1 MHQDSLYKMEF
12 YHRVKQKLA
21 DELEGESPLE
31 YPEGNGSNDVES
43 LKQEIE
49 ELKHHLNSNYTVYTR
64 RLEKNKAKRKDLEAC
79 LREVTTENERLA
91 READQAEVYRGKLE
105 EYREQLEQLESYQSQ
120 ELAKVKHMLLS
131 AESAL
136 EAEKKKNQI
145 QFDTSE
151 VPNKDGNMDEEFSR
165 VKRDNQLL
173 QSKLVDVMSERDAM
187 KANLLEVE
195 IANHECDQAKVNEID
210 AFKIEIAK
218 LQAEIETLN
227 VTLKVRDSEIK
238 AKKEDL
244 KREKENHASTLQTVN
259 AKHIK
264 LSNLEAEIESLKY
277 TLGDRLMQL
286 REAQKLGDQLEEKV
300 ESLQDSINTKE
311 KTLCEISLHNEELS
325 RHFDTMSEEKTRLLS
340 VIDGLNAECHHQRE
354 QVSSLTDTT
363 IKQVEALKTLTDDNS
378 AIKGELSQLKESI
391 PTLIQSSDLVKSLEE
406 RRNQLEDDLEE
417 KKQAVRHL
425 QLRSNEMKKMLQKEI
440 KSGAGDPIS
449 SHPGPNSGQESPR
462 NVTPTFSMLPHPNGM
477 DSREASPLADVSDP
491 TSSVTLAYMRHV
503 IFKFLTSP
511 EVESKQMTRALATI
525 LQFTKEEEKRLQDHL
540 DWKMSWFGPKPKLL
554 H

>member
-1 MHQDSLYKMEF
+1 MEF
-12 YHRVKQKLA
+12 YQRVKQKLA
-21 DELEGESPLE
+21 DEIEGDSPLE

-64 RLEKNKAKRKDLEAC
+64 RLEKSKAKRKDLEAC

-131 AESAL
+131 AESEL
-136 EAEKKKNQI
+136 EAEKKKSPILPI
-145 QFDTSE
+145 QNDSSE
-151 VPNKDGNMDEEFSR
+151 VSNKDDSIDDEAIARLKQE
-165 VKRDNQLL
+165 NQVL
-173 QSKLVDVMSERDAM
+173 QSKLVDVMSERDTM

-227 VTLKVRDSEIK
+227 VTLKVRDGEIK

-244 KREKENHASTLQTVN
+244 KKEKENHTSTLQTVDAAN
-259 AKHIK
+259 IK

-277 TLGDRLMQL
+277 TLSERLMQL

-300 ESLQDSINTKE
+300 ESLQGSVNNKE
-311 KTLCEISLHNEELS
+311 KTLSEISYHNEELS
-325 RHFDTMSEEKTRLLS
+325 RSFSTMSEEKTRLLS
-340 VIDGLNAECHHQRE
+340 VIDGLNAECNHQRE
-354 QVSSLTDTT
+354 QISTLTDTAK
-363 IKQVEALKTLTDDNS
+363 KQVEALKALEDDNS
-378 AIKGELSQLKESI
+378 VIKAELNQLEESI
-391 PTLIQSSDLVKSLEE
+391 PSLIQSSDLVKSLEE
-406 RRNQLEDDLEE
+406 KRSQLEDDLEE

-425 QLRSNEMKKMLQKEI
+425 QLRSNEMKKMLQKEM
-440 KSGAGDPIS
+440 KSGAGDSIN
-449 SHPGPNSGQESPR
+449 PGVNGQESPR
-462 NVTPTFSMLPHPNGM
+462 NATPTFSLPTLPNG
-477 DSREASPLADVSDP
+477 RESSPRPTLSPTVSLPENSDP

-503 IFKFLTSP
+503 ILKFLTSP
-511 EVESKQMTRALATI
+511 EVESKQMTRALAVI
-525 LQFTKEEEKRLQDHL
+525 LQFTKEEEKRLQAYL